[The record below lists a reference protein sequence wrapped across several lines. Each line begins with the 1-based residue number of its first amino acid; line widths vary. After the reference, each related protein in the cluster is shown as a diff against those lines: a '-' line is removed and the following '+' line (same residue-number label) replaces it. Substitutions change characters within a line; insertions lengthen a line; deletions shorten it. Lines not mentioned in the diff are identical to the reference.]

1 MTEPPAFRG
10 FIQSCNFQKCSY
22 FTSSDSIVHS
32 YHLLFSRKFVEGFF
46 MFYFF
51 VMLLVLGWGNDCRTL
66 DIFILSFNIVIKVIR
81 ADDMC

>member
-1 MTEPPAFRG
+1 
-10 FIQSCNFQKCSY
+10 
-22 FTSSDSIVHS
+22 
-32 YHLLFSRKFVEGFF
+32 